1 MGRQPRV
8 ETSGRTV
15 GPAAAVR
22 VDHVTFRVDGH
33 VVLHDV
39 CCFIEA
45 GEPVAL
51 LGPSGCGKTTLL
63 RVVAGLEVP
72 NAGLV
77 HIDGQPVSQGGRL
90 LVPPHARGI
99 GFVFQDL
106 ALWPHMTVEAHL
118 DFALEASVSSRD
130 ERATRVADSLARV
143 RLAGMERRYPHQLS
157 GGEQQRLAVA
167 RAIVAA
173 PRLLLLDEPFS
184 SLDAELRD
192 ELRRQVAELQ
202 RLLGVTMIV
211 VSHDPEDA
219 RALGRRVLRM
229 RDGTLETST

>member
-1 MGRQPRV
+1 MVAAGAGLRLDRITLRFDGRM
-8 ETSGRTV
+8 
-15 GPAAAVR
+15 
-22 VDHVTFRVDGH
+22 
-33 VVLHDV
+33 VLDDV
-39 CCFIEA
+39 CCAVNA
-45 GEPVAL
+45 GEAVAL

-63 RVVAGLEVP
+63 RVVAGLEQP
-72 NAGLV
+72 DDGLV
-77 HIDGQPVSQGGRL
+77 EIDGRPATRGRSR

-118 DFALEASVSSRD
+118 AFALESCTASCD
-130 ERATRVADSLARV
+130 ARAARIHDTLARV

-167 RAIVAA
+167 RAIVAT
-173 PRLLLLDEPFS
+173 PRLLLLDEPLS

-192 ELRRQVAELQ
+192 ELRSEVAELQ
-202 RLLGVTMIV
+202 QSLGVTMIV
-211 VSHDPEDA
+211 VTHDADDA

-229 RDGTLETST
+229 RDGRLEPSEASPRTT